1 MALKVLL
8 ADDSTGARTLSA
20 AQLLS
25 TPTANAAMLRDANAN
40 VQVNNLLEA
49 GSSTATA
56 AGTTTLTVSSTFFQQ
71 FTGSTTQ
78 TVVLPSATTLTLYQ
92 SFFITN
98 RSTGVVTVNANGG
111 GLIQAMAAGS
121 QLLVTVTSIGT
132 SAGTWD
138 AAYSVTAAAASVTY
152 RAGSSAIGSAQTSL
166 AVTFSSVMPNTSY
179 SIVATMLNTTD
190 TNPQFQPITITA
202 FSTSG
207 FTAKWNA
214 NTDSANYLLNWT
226 AIANQ

>member
-1 MALKVLL
+1 MEGG
-8 ADDSTGARTLSA
+8 T
-20 AQLLS
+20 
-25 TPTANAAMLRDANAN
+25 
-40 VQVNNLLEA
+40 
-49 GSSTATA
+49 STATA

-78 TVVLPSATTLTLYQ
+78 TVVLPNATTLTLYQ

-98 RSTGVVTVNANGG
+98 RSSGVVTVNANGG
-111 GLIQAMAAGS
+111 GLIQTMAAGS
-121 QLLVTVTSIGT
+121 QLLVTVTSIGS

-138 AAYSVTAAAASVTY
+138 AAYSVTTVSSVTM

-166 AVTFSSVMPNTSY
+166 AVTFSSAMPNTSY
-179 SIVATMLNTTD
+179 TVVATMLNTTD

-214 NTDSANYLLNWT
+214 NTDSANYLLNWIAT
-226 AIANQ
+226 ANQ

>member
-8 ADDSTGARTLSA
+8 ADDSTGAKTLSA
-20 AQLLS
+20 AQLLT
-25 TPTANAAMLRDANAN
+25 TPTANAAALRDANGN
-40 VQVNNLLEA
+40 LQVNNLME
-49 GSSTATA
+49 GGTSTATA

-78 TVVLPSATTLTLYQ
+78 TVVLPNATTLTLYQ

-98 RSTGVVTVNANGG
+98 RSSGVVTVNANGG
-111 GLIQAMAAGS
+111 GLIQTMAAGS
-121 QLLVTVTSIGT
+121 QLLVTVTSIGS

-138 AAYSVTAAAASVTY
+138 AAYSVTTVSSVTM

-166 AVTFSSVMPNTSY
+166 AVTFSSAMPNTSY
-179 SIVATMLNTTD
+179 TVVATMLNTTD

-214 NTDSANYLLNWT
+214 NTDSANYLLNWIAT
-226 AIANQ
+226 ANQ